1 MIERERERERE
12 RGGGEI
18 MNRLENIV
26 GLELTLRKGI
36 ESYII
41 KFNIAI

>member
-12 RGGGEI
+12 GGGEI